1 MNHLE
6 ACIALNMVPQM
17 GPVRL
22 RRLLDAFG
30 SAEKIL
36 LARPDQLA
44 AIPGLSRAL
53 AENIARW
60 EDFADPTTELKKAAD
75 LGARVITAE
84 DEEYPAALREIHDPP
99 MVLYIRGSLLP
110 RDRQALAVVGSRKAS
125 HYALESAK
133 KLGFQTA
140 YAGLTVVSGLAR
152 GIDTAAHQ
160 GALAAKGRTI
170 AVIGAGRCSPAEA
183 ALAEEVGRLIAQAGA
198 TLVCGGLGG
207 VMEAACRGARSAGGL
222 TVGILPGLDRAGANP
237 WVELALPTGL
247 GETRNTLVVRAAQAV
262 IAIGGEYGTL
272 SEIGFALR
280 TRTPVFGLGTWQLAR
295 HGRLE
300 THFHAALDAAEAVRL
315 ALASTAG

>member
-1 MNHLE
+1 MKFLVARRDRNSE
-6 ACIALNMVPQM
+6 
-17 GPVRL
+17 L
-22 RRLLDAFG
+22 RRPKTDR
-30 SAEKIL
+30 
-36 LARPDQLA
+36 RPKTEFTQPQGTTPSIERPQCRPSELPPSLRPQTRELPGACA
-44 AIPGLSRAL
+44 ATRTGASSTA
-53 AENIARW
+53 NMQ
-60 EDFADPTTELKKAAD
+60 TTL
-75 LGARVITAE
+75 
-84 DEEYPAALREIHDPP
+84 
-99 MVLYIRGSLLP
+99 
-110 RDRQALAVVGSRKAS
+110 
-125 HYALESAK
+125 
-133 KLGFQTA
+133 
-140 YAGLTVVSGLAR
+140 
-152 GIDTAAHQ
+152 
-160 GALAAKGRTI
+160 